1 MKILSTCF
9 QFSMALLFTLAALA
23 PGGIALAKPDGYESL
38 LLGNEADAHT
48 PTSPGFLL
56 AGGNTD
62 VDSAMQWLIDQSGGG
77 DFVVIRASGTDA
89 YNPYIYSELGR
100 VVDSVE
106 TIIMKQDRAAYD
118 PYVLGQIRDAE
129 ALFIAGGNQW
139 DYVRMWKE
147 TPVEDAIHELVARGV
162 PVGGTSAG
170 LAILGEFSF
179 SAERN
184 TIYSDEALKDPYN
197 PRLTLENDFLHLPFL
212 QGTIT
217 DSHFVERD
225 RMGRL
230 VTFLA
235 RILQDGWA
243 GQARGIGIDGKTALA
258 VDGNGVATLH
268 GAGAAYFL
276 RTTTTPEV
284 CQKNDPLTFRDVDVF
299 RLSGAGS
306 TFNLASWTGASGTA
320 YSLSAV
326 EGVLTSTQ
334 PGGEIY

>member
-1 MKILSTCF
+1 MKRHNRLFQLSITFLFIL
-9 QFSMALLFTLAALA
+9 AVLA
-23 PGGIALAKPDGYESL
+23 PGSVVLAKPDGYETF
-38 LLGNEADAHT
+38 LLGNLADVT
-48 PTSPGFLL
+48 TQTSPGFLL

-62 VDSAMQWLIDQSGGG
+62 VNSAMQWLIDQSGGG

-89 YNPYIYSELGR
+89 YNPYIYSELDR
-100 VVDSVE
+100 VVNSVE

-118 PYVLGQIRDAE
+118 PYVLGQILNAE

-139 DYVRMWKE
+139 DYVRMWKG
-147 TPVEDAIHELVARGV
+147 TPVEDAIHDLVVRGV

-179 SAERN
+179 SAETN
-184 TIYSDEALKDPYN
+184 TIYSDEALKNPYN
-197 PRLTLENDFLHLPFL
+197 PRLTLENDFLHLPDL
-212 QGTIT
+212 AGTIT

-243 GQARGIGIDGKTALA
+243 GQAKGIGIDGRTALA
-258 VDGNGVATLH
+258 VNGDGVATLH
-268 GAGAAYFL
+268 GFGAVYFL
-276 RTTTTPEV
+276 RTTTFPEH
-284 CQKNDPLTFRDVDVF
+284 CQKNDPLSLRDVEVF

-306 TFNLASWTGASGTA
+306 TFDLTSWTGANGTA

-326 EGVLTSTQ
+326 DGALISTQ
-334 PGGEIY
+334 ANGEIY

>member
-1 MKILSTCF
+1 MKILGKYF
-9 QFSMALLFTLAALA
+9 QLFITLLFALAVLA
-23 PGGIALAKPDGYESL
+23 PGGVALAKPDGYESF
-38 LLGNEADAHT
+38 LLGNPADVAT
-48 PTSPGFLL
+48 QTSPGFLL

-100 VVDSVE
+100 AVDSVE

-118 PYVLGQIRDAE
+118 PYVIGQIRNAE

-139 DYVRMWKE
+139 DYVRMWKG
-147 TPVEDAIHELVARGV
+147 TPVEDAIQELVARGV

-179 SAERN
+179 SAEKN
-184 TIYSDEALKDPYN
+184 TIYSDEALKNPYN
-197 PRLTLENDFLHLPFL
+197 PRLTLENDFLHLPYL

-243 GQARGIGIDGKTALA
+243 NQARGIGIDGKTALA
-258 VDGNGVATLH
+258 VDGNGIATLH
-268 GAGAAYFL
+268 GAGAVYFL
-276 RTTTTPEV
+276 RTTTAPEV
-284 CQKNDPLTFRDVDVF
+284 CQKNTPLTFRDVEVF

-306 TFNLASWTGASGTA
+306 TFDLATWTGTSGLA

-326 EGVLTSTQ
+326 EGALISTQ
-334 PGGEIY
+334 KGGEIY

>member
-1 MKILSTCF
+1 MKKVSIGFHLVIVIVF
-9 QFSMALLFTLAALA
+9 ALVALA
-23 PGGIALAKPDGYESL
+23 PIGVAQAKPDGYVYYL
-38 LLGNEADAHT
+38 TGNPDDVT
-48 PTSPGFLL
+48 RTTTPGFLL

-77 DFVVIRASGTDA
+77 DFVVIRASGADG
-89 YNPYIYSELGR
+89 YNLYIYQELQR
-100 VVDSVE
+100 TVDSVE
-106 TIIMKQDRAAYD
+106 TIVMKQERAAYD
-118 PYVLGQIRDAE
+118 PFVIDKILKAE

-139 DYVRMWKE
+139 DYVRMWKD
-147 TPVEDAIHELVARGV
+147 TPVEDAIHTLVARGV

-184 TIYSDEALKDPYN
+184 TIYSDEALKNPYH

-212 QGTIT
+212 EETIT

-243 GQARGIGIDGKTALA
+243 GQARGIGIDGMTALA
-258 VDGNGVATLH
+258 VDGNGLATLH
-268 GAGAAYFL
+268 GAGAVYFL
-276 RTTTTPEV
+276 RTTTFPEV
-284 CQKNDPLTFRDVDVF
+284 CQKNTPLTFRDVAVY
-299 RLSGAGS
+299 RISGAGS
-306 TFNLASWTGASGTA
+306 TFDLVSWSGSNGTA

-326 EGVLTSTQ
+326 EGVLVSTQ
-334 PGGEIY
+334 PGGGIY

>member
-1 MKILSTCF
+1 MKRLGTYFQLSIT
-9 QFSMALLFTLAALA
+9 LLFALTVLA
-23 PGGIALAKPDGYESL
+23 PGGVALAKSDGYEAF
-38 LLGNEADAHT
+38 LLGNAGDAHT
-48 PTSPGFLL
+48 PTTPGFLL

-118 PYVLGQIRDAE
+118 PYVLGQIRNAE

-139 DYVRMWKE
+139 DYVRMWKG
-147 TPVEDAIHELVARGV
+147 TPVEDAIHELIARGV

-184 TIYSDEALKDPYN
+184 TIYSDEALKNPYN
-197 PRLTLENDFLHLPFL
+197 PRLTLENDFLHLPYL

-243 GQARGIGIDGKTALA
+243 DQARGIGIDGKTALA

-268 GAGAAYFL
+268 GTGAVYFL

-284 CQKNDPLTFRDVDVF
+284 CQKNTPLTFRDVEVF
-299 RLSGAGS
+299 RLSGACS
-306 TFNLASWTGASGTA
+306 TFSLVTWTGTSGME

-326 EGVLTSTQ
+326 EGVLISTQ
-334 PGGEIY
+334 AGGAVY

>member
-1 MKILSTCF
+1 MKRIGSYF
-9 QFSMALLFTLAALA
+9 QLLVTLIFVLVVLA
-23 PGGIALAKPDGYESL
+23 PGGAAQAKPDGYDYYL
-38 LLGNEADAHT
+38 TG
-48 PTSPGFLL
+48 SPDDVTRTTRPGVLL

-62 VDSAMQWLIDQSGGG
+62 VDSAMQWMIDQSGGG
-77 DFVVIRASGTDA
+77 DFVVIRASGADG
-89 YNPYIYSELGR
+89 YNSYIYSELGR
-100 VVDSVE
+100 TVDSVE
-106 TIIMKQDRAAYD
+106 TFVMKQERAAYD
-118 PYVLGQIRDAE
+118 PFVIGQIRNAE

-139 DYVRMWKE
+139 DYVRMWKG
-147 TPVEDAIHELVARGV
+147 TPVEDAIHYLIDKGV

-179 SAERN
+179 SAERG
-184 TIYSDEALKDPYN
+184 TIYSYEALKNPFN

-212 QGTIT
+212 EDTIT

-243 GQARGIGIDGKTALA
+243 DQARGIGIDGKTALA
-258 VDGNGVATLH
+258 VEGNGVATLH
-268 GAGAAYFL
+268 GFGAVYFL
-276 RTTTTPEV
+276 RTTTFPEV
-284 CQKNDPLTFRDVDVF
+284 CQKNTPLTFRDVDVI

-306 TFNLASWTGASGTA
+306 TFNLRTWRGNSGTA

-326 EGVLTSTQ
+326 EGELISTQ
-334 PGGEIY
+334 PGGGIY

>member
-1 MKILSTCF
+1 MKKLNVCF
-9 QFSMALLFTLAALA
+9 HLVMVVIFGLVILA
-23 PGGIALAKPDGYESL
+23 PGVAAQAKSDGYEYYL
-38 LLGNEADAHT
+38 TGNPEDVDT

-77 DFVVIRASGTDA
+77 DFVVIRASGADG
-89 YNPYIYSELGR
+89 YNPYIYSELDR

-106 TIIMKQDRAAYD
+106 TIVMKQDRAAYD
-118 PYVLGQIRDAE
+118 PFVIEKILKAE

-139 DYVRMWKE
+139 DYVRMWKG
-147 TPVEDAIHELVARGV
+147 TPVEDAIHTLIENKV

-184 TIYSDEALKDPYN
+184 TIYSDEALKNPYH
-197 PRLTLENDFLHLPFL
+197 PRLTLESDFLHLPYL
-212 QGTIT
+212 QETIT

-243 GQARGIGIDGKTALA
+243 EQARGIGIDGMTALA

-268 GAGAAYFL
+268 GVGAVYFL
-276 RTTTTPEV
+276 RTTTHPEV
-284 CQKNDPLTFRDVDVF
+284 CEKNTPLTFRDVEVH
-299 RLSGAGS
+299 RLSGAGA
-306 TFNLASWTGASGTA
+306 TFDLNLWSGTTDA
-320 YSLSAV
+320 KYSLSAV
-326 EGVLTSTQ
+326 EGVLFSTQ
-334 PGGEIY
+334 PDGVIY

>member
-1 MKILSTCF
+1 MKRLATYFQLSI
-9 QFSMALLFTLAALA
+9 ALLFALAVLA
-23 PGGIALAKPDGYESL
+23 PGGVALAKPDGYEAF
-38 LLGNEADAHT
+38 LLGNPDDVT
-48 PTSPGFLL
+48 TQTSPGFLL

-89 YNPYIYSELGR
+89 YNPYIFSELGR

-118 PYVLGQIRDAE
+118 PYVIGQIRNAE

-139 DYVRMWKE
+139 DYVRMWKG
-147 TPVEDAIHELVARGV
+147 TPIEAAIHDLVAQGV

-179 SAERN
+179 SAERG
-184 TIYSDEALKDPYN
+184 TIYSDEALKNPYH
-197 PRLTLENDFLHLPFL
+197 PRLTLENDFLHLPDL
-212 QGTIT
+212 GGTIT
-217 DSHFVERD
+217 DSHFAERD

-243 GQARGIGIDGKTALA
+243 DQARGIGIDGKTALA

-268 GAGAAYFL
+268 GDGAVYFL
-276 RTTTTPEV
+276 HTTTFPEH
-284 CQKNDPLTFRDVDVF
+284 CQKNDPLTFRDVEVF
-299 RLSGAGS
+299 RLSGVGS
-306 TFNLASWTGASGTA
+306 TFDLAAWTGASGTA

-326 EGVLTSTQ
+326 EGVLISTQ
-334 PGGEIY
+334 ARGEIY

>member
-1 MKILSTCF
+1 MK
-9 QFSMALLFTLAALA
+9 QFSSFLQFSIALVLILAVLT
-23 PGGIALAKPDGYESL
+23 PGGMAQAKPDGYEYY
-38 LLGNEADAHT
+38 LLGNEGDAAT
-48 PTSPGFLL
+48 RTSPGFLL
-56 AGGNTD
+56 MGGNTD
-62 VDSAMQWLIDQSGGG
+62 VDSAMRWLIEKSGGG

-89 YNPYIYSELGR
+89 YNPYVYQELGG
-100 VVDSVE
+100 VDSAE
-106 TIIMKQDRAAYD
+106 TIIFQQERAAYD
-118 PYVLGQIRDAE
+118 PFVIGQILKAE

-139 DYVRMWKE
+139 DYVRLWKG
-147 TPVEDAIHELVARGV
+147 TPVEDAIHTLIARGV

-184 TIYSDEALKDPYN
+184 TIYSYEALKNPYN
-197 PRLTLENDFLHLPFL
+197 PRLTLERDFLHLPYL

-243 GQARGIGIDGKTALA
+243 TQARGIGIDGKTALT
-258 VDGNGVATLH
+258 VEGNGIATLH
-268 GAGAAYFL
+268 GVGAVYFL
-276 RTTTTPEV
+276 RTTTFPEV
-284 CQKNDPLTFRDVDVF
+284 CRKNEPLTFRDVEVY

-306 TFNLASWTGASGTA
+306 TFNLRNWTGSNVTA
-320 YSLSAV
+320 YNLSAI
-326 EGVLTSTQ
+326 EGVLYSTQ
-334 PGGEIY
+334 PDGSIY

>member
-1 MKILSTCF
+1 MKT
-9 QFSMALLFTLAALA
+9 FSFGLHLVMIFVVVLVVLL
-23 PGGIALAKPDGYESL
+23 PGGAALAKPDGYEYYL
-38 LLGNEADAHT
+38 TGNEADATTTTH
-48 PTSPGFLL
+48 PGFLL

-62 VDSAMQWLIDQSGGG
+62 VDTAMQWMIDQSGGG
-77 DFVVIRASGTDA
+77 DFVVIRASGADG
-89 YNPYIYSELGR
+89 YNAYIYSELGR

-106 TIIMKQDRAAYD
+106 TIVMKQERAAYD
-118 PYVLGQIRDAE
+118 PFVLDKILKAE

-139 DYVRMWKE
+139 DYVRLWKG
-147 TPVEDAIHELVARGV
+147 TPVEDAIHELVNRGV

-170 LAILGEFSF
+170 LAILGEFLF

-184 TIYSDEALKDPYN
+184 TIYSDEALKNPYH
-197 PRLTLENDFLHLPFL
+197 PRLTLERDFLQLPYL
-212 QGTIT
+212 RGTIT

-243 GQARGIGIDGKTALA
+243 GQARGIGINGMTALA
-258 VDGNGVATLH
+258 VDGNGLATLH
-268 GAGAAYFL
+268 GVGAVYFL

-284 CQKNDPLTFRDVDVF
+284 CEKNTPLTFRELEVQ
-299 RLSGAGS
+299 RLSGAGA
-306 TFNLASWTGASGTA
+306 TFDLQAWSGASVTV

-326 EGVLTSTQ
+326 QGTLFSTQ
-334 PGGEIY
+334 PDGAIY